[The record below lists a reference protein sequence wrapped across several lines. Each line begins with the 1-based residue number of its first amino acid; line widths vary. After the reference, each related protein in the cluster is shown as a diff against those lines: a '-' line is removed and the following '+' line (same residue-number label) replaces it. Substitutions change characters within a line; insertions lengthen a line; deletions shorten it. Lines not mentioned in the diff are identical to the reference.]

1 MITYIGTPKLVLL
14 IVHKNTINPKQSLF
28 WTEEVPSNR
37 REKLLESSQSFWR
50 PLERPL
56 GVDDDGHEVLVV
68 VRSHVVQSLVD
79 TLVVTETEEWFI
91 LTREH

>member
-1 MITYIGTPKLVLL
+1 MSIKIQL
-14 IVHKNTINPKQSLF
+14 IPINLFF
-28 WTEEVPSNR
+28 WTEEVPSDR
-37 REKLLESSQSFWR
+37 CEKLLESSQSFRR

-79 TLVVTETEEWFI
+79 TLVVTEREEWFI
-91 LTREH
+91 LTGEH